1 MKRQIKK
8 TSFSRFDIL
17 KTIDLVFKHDSYLII
32 LFSVSKLI
40 FHNIALFIKNDV
52 TIAFKVNTAIL

>member
-32 LFSVSKLI
+32 LFSVSKFI
-40 FHNIALFIKNDV
+40 FHHTALFIKNDV